1 MKFSTV
7 LGASKPDPAIFRAAL
22 AAAGCG
28 PGDAAMVGDN
38 PLRDI
43 AGAQQA
49 GLRGVWLDREDGDAR
64 GVVPDARIREL
75 GELAAL
81 GWW

>member
-1 MKFSTV
+1 MARPSPTRR
-7 LGASKPDPAIFRAAL
+7 IFRAAL
-22 AAAGCG
+22 DAVACDA
-28 PGDAAMVGDN
+28 GDAAMVGDN

-49 GLRGVWLDREDGDAR
+49 GLRGVWIDRDGGDSR

-75 GELAAL
+75 GGLATL

>member
-1 MKFSTV
+1 M
-7 LGASKPDPAIFRAAL
+7 GASKPDPAIFRAAL
-22 AAAGCG
+22 EAVGCG
-28 PGDAAMVGDN
+28 PDDAVMVGDN

-49 GLRGVWLDREDGDAR
+49 GLRGVWIDRDGGEAR
-64 GVVPDARIREL
+64 GVVPDATIREL
-75 GELAAL
+75 AELAGL

>member
-1 MKFSTV
+1 
-7 LGASKPDPAIFRAAL
+7 
-22 AAAGCG
+22 
-28 PGDAAMVGDN
+28 MVGDN

-49 GLRGVWLDREDGDAR
+49 GLRGVWIDRNGGDTR

-75 GELAAL
+75 GELARL